1 MVKLPSLWR
10 YAQVVSL
17 FVDILIGFYKSEN
30 LLIDIYKL
38 RMLDKVAIEIECQKK
53 QLPLD

>member
-1 MVKLPSLWR
+1 MPSLWR
-10 YAQVVSL
+10 HAQVFSL
-17 FVDILIGFYKSEN
+17 FIDILIGFYESEN

-38 RMLDKVAIEIECQKK
+38 QMLDKVAIEIECQKK